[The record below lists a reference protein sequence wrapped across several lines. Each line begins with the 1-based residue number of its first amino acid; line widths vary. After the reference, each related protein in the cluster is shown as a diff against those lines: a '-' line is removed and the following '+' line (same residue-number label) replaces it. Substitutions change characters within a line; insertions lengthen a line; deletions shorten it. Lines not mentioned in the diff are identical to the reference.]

1 MGGFANNAP
10 IVTDGLVFYV
20 DAGNSKS
27 YPGSGTTWYDMISGN
42 VGTLYNGPTFDSANG
57 GSIDFDGSND
67 RTDFPT
73 DSSFKPTGSMTLL
86 VWAKGQTG
94 ASSVGLAGTLG
105 ASGNRGY
112 LIGCNLSDFRFSI
125 ASNSTTL
132 VNVFATHTDTTSAPF
147 MLTGVYSASTH
158 LKMYKNTSEIASNT
172 TSIPAT
178 QYVGTKPFQIGNRG
192 DSFSNSFWNGN
203 VYCAMVYN
211 KALSADEITQNYN
224 ALKNRF
230 V

>member
-1 MGGFANNAP
+1 MSVKNRNS

-20 DAGNSKS
+20 DAGNGDS
-27 YPGSGTTWYDMISGN
+27 YPGTGTTWNDMISGN

-67 RTDFPT
+67 RTDFPA

-94 ASSVGLAGTLG
+94 ASSVGLAGTMG
-105 ASGNRGY
+105 PSGDRGY
-112 LIGCNLSDFRFSI
+112 LIGCNLSQFWFYV

-132 VNVFATHTDTTSAPF
+132 VNVTATHTDTTSAPF

-158 LKMYKNTSEIASNT
+158 LKLYKNTSEIASNT

-211 KALSADEITQNYN
+211 KALSAAEITQNYN

-230 V
+230 I

>member
-1 MGGFANNAP
+1 MSYKYGP
-10 IVTDGLVFYV
+10 SIVTDGLVFYV
-20 DAGNSKS
+20 DAANDNS
-27 YPGSGTTWYDMISGN
+27 YPGTGTTWNDMISGN

-67 RTDFPT
+67 RTDFPA

-94 ASSVGLAGTLG
+94 ASSVGLAGTMG
-105 ASGNRGY
+105 PSGDRGY
-112 LIGCNLSDFRFSI
+112 LIGCNLSQFWFGV
-125 ASNSTTL
+125 ASNSTAI
-132 VNVFATHTDTTSAPF
+132 VNVTATHTDTTSAPF

-158 LKMYKNTSEIASNT
+158 LKLYKNTSEIASNT

-211 KALSADEITQNYN
+211 KALSAAEITQNYN

-230 V
+230 I